1 MISNEIFLFLTALK
15 SHALRSIHQPEDLK
29 STPHRNSA
37 VRRGVDQVSRNALWP
52 TSKQLPLHTTAAP
65 SGHVYTAWMADQVVV
80 HSSHISILVSRH
92 RAINV
97 VGIWSSYHHLAHNSL
112 QTRKPGPKE

>member
-1 MISNEIFLFLTALK
+1 M
-15 SHALRSIHQPEDLK
+15 RSIHQPEDLK

-37 VRRGVDQVSRNALWP
+37 VRSWGAGIRQCILAYLGIAP
-52 TSKQLPLHTTAAP
+52 TAHHCIPF
-65 SGHVYTAWMADQVVV
+65 GHVYTAWMADQVVV

-97 VGIWSSYHHLAHNSL
+97 VEYGVLI
-112 QTRKPGPKE
+112 TI